1 MAHRPR
7 RTTEYAPAEMG
18 VSIVSGPKTL
28 GDLIT
33 ASSEAETPAEADYTT
48 FTIKKVEG
56 GYLVRAE
63 TAEMDPDLAR
73 ERVVTTLDGATRFI
87 AALCG
92 HAASEAS
99 EAEEEEG
106 SEDYGEA

>member
-1 MAHRPR
+1 MAARPR

-28 GDLIT
+28 GDLIG
-33 ASSEAETPAEADYTT
+33 ASSEPETPPEADYTS
-48 FTIKKVEG
+48 FTVKKVEG

-63 TAEMDPDLAR
+63 TADMDPDRVR

-92 HAASEAS
+92 HADAEAA
-99 EAEEEEG
+99 EAEEEAREG
-106 SEDYGEA
+106 DGD